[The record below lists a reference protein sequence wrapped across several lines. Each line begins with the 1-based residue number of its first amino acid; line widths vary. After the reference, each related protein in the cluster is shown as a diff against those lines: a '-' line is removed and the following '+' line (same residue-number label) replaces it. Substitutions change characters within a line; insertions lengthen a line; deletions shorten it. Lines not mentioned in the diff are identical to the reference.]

1 MYSTN
6 QRWHATGSDWPRHH
20 LYCSQRLLFYPTDSL
35 ASDWTFVST
44 QQQSWA
50 SSAEAVGS
58 NWCCCEQTTGLLQ
71 RGRSFPAAAAASTNF
86 MALLDE
92 ASHPPGLSRWSD
104 DTNLWK
110 IQSAD
115 EHLLLLVDQ
124 FVYCWCLRA
133 GLFLA
138 ALNLTPE
145 GKTAGTLAHTTIHIL
160 TCTNTYSMIPW
171 YT

>member
-1 MYSTN
+1 MQLAVIGHVITCIVRKGFSSIRQTVWP
-6 QRWHATGSDWPRHH
+6 QIERLSALSRRIGQVLLRRLGATGAAVSRQPV
-20 LYCSQRLLFYPTDSL
+20 CSREGDPPPLL
-35 ASDWTFVST
+35 
-44 QQQSWA
+44 
-50 SSAEAVGS
+50 
-58 NWCCCEQTTGLLQ
+58 LLL
-71 RGRSFPAAAAASTNF
+71 RATNF

-124 FVYCWCLRA
+124 FVYCWRLRA

-145 GKTAGTLAHTTIHIL
+145 GKTAGTLAHT
-160 TCTNTYSMIPW
+160 NTYYDTHIDM
-171 YT
+171 Y

>member
-1 MYSTN
+1 
-6 QRWHATGSDWPRHH
+6 
-20 LYCSQRLLFYPTDSL
+20 
-35 ASDWTFVST
+35 
-44 QQQSWA
+44 
-50 SSAEAVGS
+50 
-58 NWCCCEQTTGLLQ
+58 
-71 RGRSFPAAAAASTNF
+71 

-104 DTNLWK
+104 DTDLWK

-124 FVYCWCLRA
+124 FVCCWRLRA

-145 GKTAGTLAHTTIHIL
+145 GKTAGTLAHT
-160 TCTNTYSMIPW
+160 NTYYDTHVDM
-171 YT
+171 Y